1 MPRHR
6 APVAVCILRVEAEP
20 ERVLITMTINR
31 DIATAATEQVR
42 RFTDAA
48 SAVAAVAEF
57 LAASAEDKQ
66 ALALA

>member
-57 LAASAEDKQ
+57 LATSAEDKQ